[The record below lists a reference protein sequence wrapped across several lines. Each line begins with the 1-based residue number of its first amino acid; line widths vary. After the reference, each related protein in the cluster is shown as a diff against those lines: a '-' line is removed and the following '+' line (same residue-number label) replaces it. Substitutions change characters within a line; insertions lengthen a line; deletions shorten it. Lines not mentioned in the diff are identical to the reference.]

1 MRGLLNEECVR
12 FAKCVPLRDITTMAI
27 SHAGV
32 TSDRAAASDRR
43 DFSLR
48 IFHFVAAPRGQKE
61 FYINKSLGK

>member
-1 MRGLLNEECVR
+1 
-12 FAKCVPLRDITTMAI
+12 MAI